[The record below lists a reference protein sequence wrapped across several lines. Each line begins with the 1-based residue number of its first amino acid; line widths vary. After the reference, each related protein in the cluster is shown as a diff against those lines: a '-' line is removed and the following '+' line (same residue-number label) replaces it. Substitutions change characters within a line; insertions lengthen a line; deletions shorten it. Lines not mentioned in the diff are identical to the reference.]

1 MLGSRWENVVCN
13 AEMTI
18 MYAAIDGLFTLTGG
32 ETINVFPIYEVN
44 GDVDYHT
51 GNIDFVGTVV
61 IRGNVLTGFRIR
73 AAGDIRIVGGVEGA
87 GAGVRWL
94 H

>member
-1 MLGSRWENVVCN
+1 MGKNVVCN
-13 AEMTI
+13 PEMTI

-73 AAGDIRIVGGVEGA
+73 AVRRYPNCGWSRGR